1 MGCGG
6 ATTGGGKEMAFEG
19 TDRRDPR
26 EGWRNSDLGM
36 PNADPEWQ
44 FNADF
49 ERAWDSSAVTHEVI
63 SISRERSV
71 PFCYAKLLRQC
82 FLYGLNRAD

>member
-1 MGCGG
+1 
-6 ATTGGGKEMAFEG
+6 
-19 TDRRDPR
+19 
-26 EGWRNSDLGM
+26 M